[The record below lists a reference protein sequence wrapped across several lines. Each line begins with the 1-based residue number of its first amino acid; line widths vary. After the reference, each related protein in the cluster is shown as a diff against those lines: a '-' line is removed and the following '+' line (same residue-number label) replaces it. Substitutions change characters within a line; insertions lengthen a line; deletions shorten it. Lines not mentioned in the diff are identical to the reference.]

1 VSLPSLALLVGAA
14 LVFSVGGYFMKLSQG
29 LTVWG
34 PGAAVFVCFALGA
47 ALQAIAMRG
56 APMSSTYI
64 IVLGLEA
71 VTAYALGVL
80 ALGEPQS
87 WLKLAGAL
95 VVVLGVLLLRLADG

>member
-1 VSLPSLALLVGAA
+1 MPSLALLIGAA
-14 LVFSVGGYFMKLSQG
+14 LVFSAGGYFMKLSQG
-29 LTVWG
+29 LTVLG
-34 PGAAVFVCFALGA
+34 PSAAVFACFVLGA
-47 ALQAIAMRG
+47 ALQALAMRG
-56 APMSSTYI
+56 ASMSSTYI

-87 WLKLAGAL
+87 WLKLVGAM